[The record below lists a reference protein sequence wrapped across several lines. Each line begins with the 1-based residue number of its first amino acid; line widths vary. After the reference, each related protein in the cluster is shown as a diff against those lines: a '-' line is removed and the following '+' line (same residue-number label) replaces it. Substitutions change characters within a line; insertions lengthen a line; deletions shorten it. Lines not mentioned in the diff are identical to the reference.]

1 MIGVIYPNRFDYK
14 GRSLIKL
21 YYKSNTE
28 ITKKLR
34 ALNWVRFSMS
44 LSCFY
49 LLDNGE
55 ELNKLKNE
63 LMDVLTVD
71 LRNLNE
77 YTPKNPIKTHPTLL
91 VRELDESRYTQP
103 ASISEKPILKY
114 FPIQIDDREFIT
126 LTHEY
131 NRDLYSKVSKSGLA
145 HWMRDTKRWV
155 LPNEQSVILRF
166 TEYIIPFARVILHS
180 AIKLRD
186 SRLIKL
192 IWEQNYAGDKSYK
205 GCPLEFIEKLNYKNY
220 SSHTL
225 KSYHGLLVK
234 FLNFHKNLTIDQ
246 INELPEEEINRYHS
260 TIKESS
266 NYSTSLL
273 NQSVSALKFYYQEVV
288 GRDFQ
293 NDSIERPLFQK
304 SLPKVLSPRE
314 VKAVLDNIQ
323 NLKHKVIIMLIYS
336 AGMRISEALNLRIRD
351 IESDRKMIFIRAAKG
366 NKDRY
371 TVLSDKLLI
380 LLRQYY
386 LKYRPTEYLFEGQ
399 YGGAYSDGSIRKILS
414 KAVEAAGINKRVNV
428 HMLRHSFATHL
439 LEQGTD
445 LRYIQELLGHS
456 ASRTTEIYTHVSKKE
471 ISRIVSPADNL

>member
-145 HWMRDTKRWV
+145 HWMQDTKRWV
-155 LPNEQSVILRF
+155 LPNEQSVILKF
-166 TEYIIPFARVILHS
+166 TEHIIPFARVILHS

-234 FLNFHKNLTIDQ
+234 FLNFYKDLTIDQ
-246 INELPEEEINRYHS
+246 INKLPEEEINRYHS
-260 TIKESS
+260 TLKESS

-288 GRDFQ
+288 GRDFRT
-293 NDSIERPLFQK
+293 DSIERPLFHK
-304 SLPKVLSPRE
+304 ALPKVLSPRE

-336 AGMRISEALNLRIRD
+336 AGMRISEALNLRIKD

-371 TVLSDKLLI
+371 TILSEKLLI

-414 KAVEAAGINKRVNV
+414 KAVELAGINKRVNV